1 MWSTGGLPVCVC
13 LPTNCN
19 ISPLLPIMLIAHTA
33 HTHIQEEVEALF
45 SLAEETFKILSHSRK
60 EVSFPHLVGNHRS
73 CSSQWPSFN
82 EFLHAK

>member
-1 MWSTGGLPVCVC
+1 
-13 LPTNCN
+13 
-19 ISPLLPIMLIAHTA
+19 MLVAHTR
-33 HTHIQEEVEALF
+33 IQEEVEALF